1 MRKNECKYGKIT
13 LNMNLIFPYKIRL
26 LKKIR
31 VNAIFIFMLFL
42 GFESLRLR
50 WKALEKSRA
59 FVIRAA
65 YFSGIFSLPMT
76 NAFKC
81 LVREMRYVKYYFG
94 TSFSYLKREFGN
106 C

>member
-1 MRKNECKYGKIT
+1 MAVTGLTRNQFTGFK
-13 LNMNLIFPYKIRL
+13 PVR
-26 LKKIR
+26 
-31 VNAIFIFMLFL
+31 

-59 FVIRAA
+59 FVIRVA
-65 YFSGIFSLPMT
+65 YFSGIFSLAMT

>member
-1 MRKNECKYGKIT
+1 
-13 LNMNLIFPYKIRL
+13 MNLIYPYKIRL

-59 FVIRAA
+59 FVLCAV
-65 YFSGIFSLPMT
+65 YFSGIFSLVM
-76 NAFKC
+76 AEVFKS
-81 LVREMRYVKYYFG
+81 L
-94 TSFSYLKREFGN
+94 SP
-106 C
+106 